1 MAQLESVSDSPRDA
15 AMDRFVNRENI
26 ERYRRLAS
34 ESTDATER
42 LLILRLLAEER
53 ARFKLEFKAA
63 TATWRAPGAL

>member
-1 MAQLESVSDSPRDA
+1 
-15 AMDRFVNRENI
+15 MDRFVNRENI

-42 LLILRLLAEER
+42 LLILKLLAEER

-63 TATWRAPGAL
+63 GATWRAPGAL